1 MTASTATAGYQGIF
15 KISTVALTQI
25 QSCELSVAGE
35 TYDVTVMDGTTSP
48 AWKAFLAGLLSYTVK
63 VTGFWDKVNDADQGT
78 AWTDLTTGV
87 SVTWSFSPNAA
98 TNTYSGTGI
107 ITSMPMKWAVN
118 GAGTWEIDMQGTG
131 ALTYA

>member
-87 SVTWSFSPNAA
+87 TVAWSFSPNAG
-98 TNTYSGTGI
+98 TNSYSGNGI

-118 GAGTWEIDMQGTG
+118 AAGTWEIDMQGTG
-131 ALTYA
+131 SLSYA